1 MDKLNELHEE
11 AIQDTKRKIKEDIFR
26 YMETKEAAP
35 SFDDYLNE
43 RIHYIEQLWLNVWLN
58 KVTNFVSRSDKKS
71 FLRDKDYEVEGVDKK
86 VINQVF
92 RNEMRGYKPFDV
104 IPWLQ
109 ELAQSKADQW
119 DERYELAREGYLLR
133 MEQDK
138 IEAEQKKVTAE
149 ITKTLEKIFHTIK
162 QEWYLPVRYAVAQ
175 KLVSDFKEKV
185 RYRHVDTFML
195 EEQLEELGQFDPKD
209 YRTLSEFFQ
218 ELNGMIHR
226 TLHRGRSYWE
236 YETYYFVYEEFVS
249 NYLLK
254 TFPKSLLQHMTE
266 EHFQLYQRAFDES
279 LSSGDIR
286 KWMQH
291 ELLDQALIYMD
302 YLQEEYVEDLL
313 KLSEIPYEE
322 EAHASIYKSD
332 VARREERKAAELAEL
347 ERQRQIEER
356 MMNDIF
362 GREYSVSLGG
372 NTKYVLHIGET
383 NTGKTHHALASMKKA
398 KSGLYLAP
406 LRLLALEVYDRLNND
421 GVPCS
426 LKTGEEEK
434 MVPGARHVSCTVEMF
449 YKREEYDVV
458 VIDEAQMMADK
469 DRGFSWYKAITKA
482 RAKEV
487 HIIGSRNVKP
497 MLLGLL
503 EDCEVEVNEY
513 SRDIPLEVEQR
524 EFSFRQAKRGDALV
538 CFSRRRVLETASKLQ
553 NNGHSVSMIYGS
565 MPPETRKK
573 QMQRFIKGET
583 RVIVATDA
591 IGMGLNL
598 PIRRIVFL
606 ENDKF
611 DGTRRRTL
619 TSQEVKQIAGRA
631 GRKGIYDVGKVAFTK
646 DIKMMSKL
654 LDQEDEPVQSFAI
667 APTNSVFE
675 RFQKYYHD
683 LGRFFELWEKFESP
697 FGTQKASLF
706 EERELYELV
715 RGTEIEARLSMMDL
729 YGFLHLPFSKKE
741 PELTAQ
747 WLETMDAIISGA
759 ELPEPRLKRKNLEQQ
774 EVAYKAV
781 GLHLLFLYRLGRGTE
796 AIYWERLR
804 EDIAD
809 GVHESLDTEVSS
821 MTLKCKRCGKR
832 LPSGFK
838 FPICDSCHYSRARK
852 RGSRGRNSNKG

>member
-1 MDKLNELHEE
+1 MEKIHALHDE

-26 YMETKEAAP
+26 YLETKETLP
-35 SFDDYLNE
+35 SFNDYLNE
-43 RIHYIEQLWLNVWLN
+43 RIHYIEQLWVNVWLN
-58 KVTNFVSRSDKKS
+58 KVTNFISRSEKKS
-71 FLRDKDYEVEGVDKK
+71 FLRDRDYEVEGVDKK

-92 RNEMRGYKPFDV
+92 RNEMRDYQPFNV

-109 ELAQSKADQW
+109 DLADTKADQW
-119 DERYELAREGYLLR
+119 EERYQQAREGYLLR
-133 MEQDK
+133 LEQDK
-138 IEAEQKKVTAE
+138 LEAAQKSVRLD
-149 ITKTLEKIFHTIK
+149 ITKELESTYQSVK
-162 QEWYLPVRYAVAQ
+162 QDWYLPVRYAVAQ
-175 KLVSDFKEKV
+175 KLASDFKEKV

-195 EEQLEELGQFDPKD
+195 EEQLEELGPFDPD
-209 YRTLSEFFQ
+209 DFGTLSEFFH
-218 ELNGMIHR
+218 ELNGLIHR
-226 TLHRGRSYWE
+226 TMHRGRSYWE
-236 YETYYFVYEEFVS
+236 YETYFYVYEEFVS
-249 NYLLK
+249 NYVMK
-254 TFPKSLLQHMTE
+254 TFPKLLLTRVSDE
-266 EHFQLYQRAFDES
+266 YQTNYRNAFGDE
-279 LSSGDIR
+279 LPYDELR
-286 KWMQH
+286 KWLHH
-291 ELLDQALIYMD
+291 ELLDGAHLYMD
-302 YLQEEYVEDLL
+302 YLQEEYVDDLL
-313 KLSEIPYEE
+313 HLSELPYEE
-322 EAHASIYKSD
+322 EAHKTRYKED

-347 ERQRQIEER
+347 ERKRQEEER

-372 NTKYVLHIGET
+372 NTRYILHIGET
-383 NTGKTHHALASMKKA
+383 NTGKTHHALESMKRA
-398 KSGLYLAP
+398 GSGIYLAP
-406 LRLLALEVYDRLNND
+406 LRLLALEVYDRLNNE
-421 GVPCS
+421 GVPCN

-434 MVPGARHVSCTVEMF
+434 TVIGARHVACTVEMF
-449 YKREEYDVV
+449 YEKEEFDVV

-503 EDCEVEVNEY
+503 EDCHVEIHEY

-524 EFSFRQAKRGDALV
+524 EFSLKHAKRGDALV

-611 DGTRRRTL
+611 DGTRRRIL

-646 DIKMMSKL
+646 DIKRMSKL

-697 FGTQKASLF
+697 FGTQKASLY

-741 PELTAQ
+741 PELTSQ
-747 WLETMDAIISGA
+747 WLETMDAIISGH
-759 ELPEPRLKRKNLEQQ
+759 ELPEPRLKRKSLEQQ

-781 GLHLLFLYRLGRGTE
+781 GLHLLFLYRLDRGTE

-809 GVHESLDTEVSS
+809 GVHESLDTEVST
-821 MTLKCKRCGKR
+821 MTLKCKNCGKR
-832 LPSGFK
+832 LPAGFK
-838 FPICDSCHYSRARK
+838 FPICDSCHYSRVRK
-852 RGSRGRNSNKG
+852 RGRGNRG

>member
-1 MDKLNELHEE
+1 MDKLHELHEE
-11 AIQDTKRKIKEDIFR
+11 AVQDTKRKIKEDIFR
-26 YMETKEAAP
+26 FMETKETAP
-35 SFDDYLNE
+35 SFNDYLSE
-43 RIHYIEQLWLNVWLN
+43 RIHYIEQLWVNVWLN
-58 KVTNFVSRSDKKS
+58 KVTNFVSRSEKKA
-71 FLRDKDYEVEGVDKK
+71 FLRDRDYEVEGVDKK
-86 VINQVF
+86 IINQVF
-92 RNEMRGYKPFDV
+92 RNEMRGYQPFDV

-109 ELAQSKADQW
+109 GLSESKAEQW
-119 DERYELAREGYLLR
+119 EERYKLAREGYLLR
-133 MEQDK
+133 LEQDK
-138 IEAEQKKVTAE
+138 IEVEQKSVKFE
-149 ITKTLEKIFHTIK
+149 ITKALESTFHSVK
-162 QEWYLPVRYAVAQ
+162 QDWYLPVRYAVAQ
-175 KLVSDFKEKV
+175 KLASDFKEKV

-195 EEQLEELGQFDPKD
+195 EEQLEEIGPFYPDEFG
-209 YRTLSEFFQ
+209 TLSEFFH
-218 ELNGMIHR
+218 ELNGLIHR
-226 TLHRGRSYWE
+226 TMHRGRSYWE
-236 YETYYFVYEEFVS
+236 YETYFYVYEEFVS
-249 NYLLK
+249 NYVLK
-254 TFPKSLLQHMTE
+254 TFPKLLLKRVSEEHLTKYQKAFEDELTSDELRKWLQHE
-266 EHFQLYQRAFDES
+266 F
-279 LSSGDIR
+279 
-286 KWMQH
+286 
-291 ELLDQALIYMD
+291 LDAALVYTD

-313 KLSEIPYEE
+313 NLAQIPFEE
-322 EAHASIYKSD
+322 EAHKAIYHED
-332 VARREERKAAELAEL
+332 VSRREERKAAELAEL
-347 ERQRQIEER
+347 ERKRQEEDR

-372 NTKYVLHIGET
+372 NTRYVLHIGET
-383 NTGKTHHALASMKKA
+383 NTGKTHQALESMREA
-398 KSGLYLAP
+398 GSGIYLAP
-406 LRLLALEVYDRLNND
+406 LRLLALEVYDRLNNE
-421 GVPCS
+421 GVPCN

-434 MVPGARHVSCTVEMF
+434 TVPGANHVACTVEMF
-449 YKREEYDVV
+449 YEKEEFDVV

-482 RAKEV
+482 RAREV

-503 EDCEVEVNEY
+503 ENCDVEINEY
-513 SRDIPLEVEQR
+513 NRDIPLQVEER
-524 EFSFRQAKRGDALV
+524 EFSLKHAKRGDALV

-611 DGTRRRTL
+611 DGTRRRIL

-646 DIKMMSKL
+646 DIKKMSKL

-667 APTNSVFE
+667 APTNSIFE

-697 FGTQKASLF
+697 FGTQKASLS

-715 RGTEIEARLSMMDL
+715 RGTEIEGRLSMMDL

-741 PELTAQ
+741 PELTSQ
-747 WLETMDAIISGA
+747 WLETMDAIISGT
-759 ELPEPRLKRKNLEQQ
+759 ELPEPKLKRKNLEQQ

-809 GVHESLDTEVSS
+809 GVHESLNTEVSS
-821 MTLKCKRCGKR
+821 MTLKCKQCGKR
-832 LPSGFK
+832 LPAGFR
-838 FPICDSCHYSRARK
+838 FPICDSCHYARVRK
-852 RGSRGRNSNKG
+852 RGRGNRG